1 MSEYNRY
8 VLAVNKIFE
17 LINQMKEK
25 LPDQDNINYIENIE
39 EYKKDITNN
48 AKLFNKK
55 GKNRMIEELG
65 NDW

>member
-65 NDW
+65 ND

>member
-39 EYKKDITNN
+39 EYKKGITNN

-65 NDW
+65 ND